1 MDKNAALIILF
12 CIILSSCTATKPLT
26 SSVKPTDVTD
36 IKLLEPYSYISMIK
50 KGNRGELDDSV
61 STISKK
67 LVLEIFATNS
77 QQLPLSGDIFLSDS
91 ATNIALEKEFES
103 LIITADRNKNI
114 TNFNITPTLDNVL
127 EANQTRFGL
136 IVVCTGF
143 TRTKGNYGKE
153 IVKGA
158 AIGILTL
165 GMVVPTPI
173 KAYSTMYAMIVDLKE
188 NNVAFY
194 RKSFLRDME
203 PLDKATLT
211 KQYMKM
217 FDGYFWNLQ

>member
-1 MDKNAALIILF
+1 MNKNAALFILW
-12 CIILSSCTATKPLT
+12 CIILSSCTATKPMT
-26 SSVKPTDVTD
+26 SSVKPTDVTN

-61 STISKK
+61 STISKE

-77 QQLPLSGDIFLSDS
+77 SHIPLSGDIFLSDS
-91 ATNIALEKEFES
+91 AINIALEKEFES
-103 LIITADRNKNI
+103 LIITADRNKSVSNL
-114 TNFNITPTLDNVL
+114 NITPTLDNVL

-136 IVVCTGF
+136 IIVCTGF
-143 TRTKGNYGKE
+143 TRSKGNYGKE

-173 KAYSTMYAMIVDLKE
+173 KAYSTMYAMIVDSEE
-188 NNVAFY
+188 NNVTFY
-194 RKSFLRDME
+194 RKSFLQDME